1 MFLLFFLSCFF
12 KYGKLGF
19 FKLVNVEKKRTKSLK
34 LLSKLTL
41 TENEKIKT
49 KKKKNQIEKTTIP
62 FLSLEFYK
70 NHKQTTF
77 TVIDEIITHFKN
89 KQKLIAVL
97 SEMIAESYNSLLG
110 EPAKDDSKNIEWETV
125 ELNPVENNK

>member
-1 MFLLFFLSCFF
+1 MILKNRKKKKKKKAIKTFF
-12 KYGKLGF
+12 KQRSVRSLKSRNNLIENKDLIIKGKGKKYLSRTKKKDKLKKLGF

-62 FLSLEFYK
+62 FLDLNNTK
-70 NHKQTTF
+70 KT
-77 TVIDEIITHFKN
+77 IDGSSFN
-89 KQKLIAVL
+89 
-97 SEMIAESYNSLLG
+97 
-110 EPAKDDSKNIEWETV
+110 
-125 ELNPVENNK
+125 ENQNN